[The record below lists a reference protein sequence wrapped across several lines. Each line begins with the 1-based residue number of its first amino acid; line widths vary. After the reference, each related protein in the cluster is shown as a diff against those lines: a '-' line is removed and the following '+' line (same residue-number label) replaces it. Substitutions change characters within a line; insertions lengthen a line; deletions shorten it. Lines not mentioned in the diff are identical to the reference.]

1 MFTEITENKMALV
14 CTHADYF
21 YACTL
26 YECIIGLFGC
36 CQDDKKLSKLKQ
48 HLEQHRLRL
57 SISANDLIGKSV
69 SIVRNCC

>member
-1 MFTEITENKMALV
+1 MALV
-14 CTHADYF
+14 CTHVDDVD
-21 YACTL
+21 ACTL
-26 YECIIGLFGC
+26 HECVMALCGR

-69 SIVRNCC
+69 SSAQLVLTVLPH